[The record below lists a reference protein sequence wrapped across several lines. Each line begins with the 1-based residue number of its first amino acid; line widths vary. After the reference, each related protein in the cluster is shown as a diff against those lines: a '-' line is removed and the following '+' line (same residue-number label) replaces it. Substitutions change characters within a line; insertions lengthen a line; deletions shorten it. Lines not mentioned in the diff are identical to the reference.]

1 MAECI
6 KSELSIVDLD
16 GAVITV
22 LDTDGT
28 SAGSRPLTALDQL
41 QYDIHGRCHLGLEAL
56 EDGAAAQAA
65 AADLLQRVAAMPAR
79 LATESQRAAAV
90 EAAGQLR
97 AMLAA

>member
-6 KSELSIVDLD
+6 KSELHIVDFD
-16 GAVITV
+16 GAAITV
-22 LDTDGT
+22 LDTDGN

-41 QYDIHGRCHLGLEAL
+41 QYDIHGRAHLGLEAL
-56 EDGAAAQAA
+56 GDGAAAQIAVTT
-65 AADLLQRVAAMPAR
+65 LLEHVAAMPER
-79 LATESQRAAAV
+79 FATESQRAAAK

>member
-1 MAECI
+1 MVEAI
-6 KSELSIVDLD
+6 KSELSIVDFD

-28 SAGSRPLTALDQL
+28 SAGSRAFTALDQL

-65 AADLLQRVAAMPAR
+65 ATALLQHVAAMPAR
-79 LATESQRAAAV
+79 LTTESQRAAAV

-97 AMLAA
+97 ALLAA